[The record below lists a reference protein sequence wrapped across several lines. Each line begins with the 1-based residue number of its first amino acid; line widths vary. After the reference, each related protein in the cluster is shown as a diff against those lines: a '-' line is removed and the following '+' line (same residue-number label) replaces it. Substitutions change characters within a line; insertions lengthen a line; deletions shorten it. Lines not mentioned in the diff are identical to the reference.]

1 MKKLTMILLAGSCL
15 LSACLTSSPA
25 QITSQS
31 ALKADSLVVAAFHT
45 MAWDGQYLWQYIK
58 EDKQTRLLAQDLRN
72 QKARN
77 VILAES
83 PMPFHKGAAYG
94 RNHLW
99 FLDEHNT
106 LFQFSKAGALVKTL
120 KLKDMPALGGAEEIT
135 WYEELRGEQREEQLW
150 VLHKTFL
157 DAEGQTQP
165 ARFYQIDPETGTILK
180 TLEVNDQGFYSFAH
194 QNLTAHKGAFY
205 VARTH
210 IFSAANN
217 RVYRVDMQSG
227 EVKTAPLNRILTGMP
242 SVFFNQDQLYGVELV
257 DLTKDCGSACKGN
270 LLSLPMP

>member
-1 MKKLTMILLAGSCL
+1 MKKTTPIVLACLGL
-15 LSACLTSSPA
+15 LSACLTPA
-25 QITSQS
+25 PVQISSQS
-31 ALKADSLVVAAFHT
+31 ALQADSLVVAAFHT

-58 EDKQTRLLAQDLRN
+58 EDKQTRLLAQDLRK

-77 VILAES
+77 LILSES
-83 PMPFHKGAAYG
+83 PLPFHKGAAYG

-106 LFQFSKAGALVKTL
+106 IFQFSKAGALVKTL
-120 KLKDMPALGGAEEIT
+120 TLKDMPALGGAEEIT
-135 WYEELRGEQREEQLW
+135 WYQASPGVPSEEQLW

-157 DAEGQTQP
+157 DAEGQTMP
-165 ARFYQIDPETGTILK
+165 ARFYQIDPESGTILK
-180 TLEVNDQGFYSFAH
+180 TLVVNDQGFYSFAH

-227 EVKTAPLNRILTGMP
+227 EVKTAPFNRILTGMP
-242 SVFFNQDQLYGVELV
+242 SVFFDQNQLYGVELV

>member
-1 MKKLTMILLAGSCL
+1 MKKLTSIVLACACL
-15 LSACLTSSPA
+15 LSACQISSPA
-25 QITSQS
+25 QISTQS
-31 ALKADSLVVAAFHT
+31 ILKADSLVVAAFHT

-58 EDKQTRLLAQDLRN
+58 EDKQTRLLAQDLRS

-77 VILAES
+77 LILSES
-83 PMPFHKGAAYG
+83 PLPFHKGATYG

-120 KLKDMPALGGAEEIT
+120 RLKDMPALGGAEEIT
-135 WYEELRGEQREEQLW
+135 WYGDQSQEQLW

-157 DAEGQTQP
+157 DSEGKTQP
-165 ARFYQIDPETGTILK
+165 ARFYQIDPDTGTILK
-180 TLEVNDQGFYSFAH
+180 TVEVNDQGFYSFAH

-205 VARTH
+205 VVRTH

-227 EVKTAPLNRILTGMP
+227 EVKSAPLNRILTGMP
-242 SVFFNQDQLYGVELV
+242 SIFFDQNQLYGVELV
-257 DLTKDCGSACKGN
+257 DLTKDCGSACKGT
-270 LLSLPMP
+270 LLHLPLP